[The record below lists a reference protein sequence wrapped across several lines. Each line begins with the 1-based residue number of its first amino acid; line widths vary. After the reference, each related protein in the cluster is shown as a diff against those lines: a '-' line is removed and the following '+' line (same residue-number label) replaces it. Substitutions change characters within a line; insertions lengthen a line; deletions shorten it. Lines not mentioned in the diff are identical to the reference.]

1 MAPWLRGHH
10 GEFDAFVLHGL
21 WQYHT
26 YGAWRVL
33 HPAGRPYFLFP
44 HGMLDPWFRRAYPLR
59 HLKKSL
65 YWPWAEGRVAR
76 NAERVLFTS
85 EEERRTAR
93 RTFFPYSARE
103 EIVPLG
109 IAPPA
114 PPASP
119 TVTAADREAFL
130 ARFPQA
136 RNRRLFLF
144 LGRLHSKKGCDLL
157 IEAFTRVHARSSN
170 VVLMMAGPTTPWAEE
185 LKKRAAASAPAFPI
199 LWPGM
204 LEGAIKWAALESA
217 ELFLLPSHQENF
229 GIAVVEALAV
239 GTPVAI
245 SDRVQIWREIE
256 ADCAGL
262 ICGDTA
268 SSLEAALRKWEQL
281 PPSEKEAMR
290 SHARAAFAQ
299 RYRIDQSARRLRE
312 VLAPAAGGSA

>member
-1 MAPWLRGHH
+1 MAPWLREHH
-10 GEFDAFVLHGL
+10 QEFDCFVLHGL

-26 YGAWRVL
+26 YGAWRIL

-76 NAERVLFTS
+76 DAERVLFTS

-93 RTFFPYSARE
+93 GTFFPYRARE
-103 EIVPLG
+103 AIVPLG
-109 IAPPA
+109 IAPP
-114 PPASP
+114 PP
-119 TVTAADREAFL
+119 VTAADGEAFL
-130 ARFPQA
+130 ARFPEA

-157 IEAFTRVHARSSN
+157 IEAFAQVHARTPD

-185 LKKRAAASAPAFPI
+185 LKRRTAALAPAFPI

-204 LEGAIKWAALESA
+204 LAGALKWTALASA

-229 GIAVVEALAV
+229 GIAVVEALAM
-239 GTPVAI
+239 GTPVVI
-245 SDRVQIWREIE
+245 SDRVHIWREIE
-256 ADCAGL
+256 SDRAGL
-262 ICGDTA
+262 ACRNTA
-268 SSLEAALRKWEQL
+268 ASLADALRKWEAL
-281 PPSEKEAMR
+281 PSDEKKEMGAR
-290 SHARAAFAQ
+290 ARAAFLQ
-299 RYRIDQSARRLRE
+299 RYQIDQSALRLRA
-312 VLAPAAGGSA
+312 VLAPSSTEPSGALA